1 MIKATSHKQQVARH
15 MRVGGKQQ
23 ATSLKLQA
31 IKIRATSFKRQATSV
46 I

>member
-15 MRVGGKQQ
+15 MRVGGKLQ
-23 ATSLKLQA
+23 ATSNKLQA
-31 IKIRATSFKRQATSV
+31 IEIRAASIKRQAAST